1 MRLPLRFA
9 SGVSLS
15 RHKMNNTELPSEMRP
30 PARRRRGAA
39 GWVVVGA
46 LAVAVGGALW
56 LMRDK
61 LGWGPASGPAAS
73 APGGGSAA
81 ARRFGGANR
90 AQPVSVQRVRNQDLH
105 VTVQA
110 IGTLTAANTAT
121 VRAQVSGVLQ
131 ALAFKEGQPVR
142 AGQLLAQIDPR
153 AFQATLAQ
161 AEGTLA
167 RDKAQLDNARVDLA
181 RYQDLL
187 ATDAIARQQVD
198 TQAALVHQLEG
209 AVRADEANV
218 ASARLQLSYTRI
230 TAPISGRAGL
240 KQVDLGNVVAPNDTN
255 GLVVIAQTQPMALV
269 FAVPSAQLGAITE
282 RLRSGAPLPVEV
294 LDRGGQKRLAVG
306 RVASVDNAID
316 ISTDTVRLKALFDNR
331 DDALYPNQSVSVRL
345 QVATVEDALVVPSA
359 ALLRGTQGFYVWVVG
374 DDGSVAARTV
384 TPGETDGSVV
394 AVSGALRGG
403 ERIVVDGVDRLR
415 DGAKVEVIAADPAQR
430 QGASAPAGGGRAGGA
445 RDLPPE
451 LREKLRTMS
460 PDERRAFFEKMRAQR
475 GPSGAASGVAS
486 AASR

>member
-1 MRLPLRFA
+1 MLFR
-9 SGVSLS
+9 S
-15 RHKMNNTELPSEMRP
+15 
-30 PARRRRGAA
+30 
-39 GWVVVGA
+39 
-46 LAVAVGGALW
+46 
-56 LMRDK
+56 
-61 LGWGPASGPAAS
+61 
-73 APGGGSAA
+73 
-81 ARRFGGANR
+81 
-90 AQPVSVQRVRNQDLH
+90 
-105 VTVQA
+105 QA
-110 IGTLTAANTAT
+110 
-121 VRAQVSGVLQ
+121 
-131 ALAFKEGQPVR
+131 
-142 AGQLLAQIDPR
+142 
-153 AFQATLAQ
+153 
-161 AEGTLA
+161 
-167 RDKAQLDNARVDLA
+167 
-181 RYQDLL
+181 LL

-209 AVRADEANV
+209 TVRADEANV

-316 ISTDTVRLKALFDNR
+316 SSTDTVRLKALFDNR

-403 ERIVVDGVDRLR
+403 ERIVVDG
-415 DGAKVEVIAADPAQR
+415 EI
-430 QGASAPAGGGRAGGA
+430 GRAH
-445 RDLPPE
+445 
-451 LREKLRTMS
+451 
-460 PDERRAFFEKMRAQR
+460 
-475 GPSGAASGVAS
+475 V
-486 AASR
+486 